1 MLIKENEVKRTRGLT
16 DGVPP
21 QEAASRHY
29 AWPGSQDKAN
39 SAGDQRRSEAYP
51 ARQLPAARSE
61 KREPAQIPS
70 PTSLKSH
77 QPSQDS
83 ATQMALTNKREFP
96 EPHCLYY
103 Y

>member
-51 ARQLPAARSE
+51 PRQLPAARSE
-61 KREPAQIPS
+61 KRASTNPV
-70 PTSLKSH
+70 TK
-77 QPSQDS
+77 QPKVPQ
-83 ATQMALTNKREFP
+83 AFP
-96 EPHCLYY
+96 RLCNPDGPDK
-103 Y
+103 